1 MRNKFNRIWALP
13 LLFVLAIGAYY
24 IPPVHDRLAW
34 RVDEARTRLKY
45 FFNPPDQAV
54 FQPTQQVDFESVLA
68 TTRASYLMTLTPQA
82 TSTPQTGPTL
92 APTITPTPLPA
103 SVVLEGVKYE
113 DQHNRWNYCGPANFS
128 MALTFWGW
136 EGNRDVIGRAV
147 KPSDKDKNVMPY
159 ELQDFIS
166 ENVPDMGSVI
176 RHGGDVNTL
185 KRFVAAGLPVVIEKG
200 YYERDYTGKV
210 GWMGHYQFVTGYDDA
225 AREFIVQDTYNDG
238 PNFRIE
244 YGKLMEG
251 WRSFNYL
258 FVVVYPLDRQSEVMA
273 LLGNLAD
280 EEAAARH
287 ALNVAQAES
296 RTLTGNDR
304 FFAWFNVGTSH
315 VALREYVDAAAA
327 YDTAFAIYGELDS
340 SDTTRPYR
348 IVWYQTG
355 PYFAYYYS
363 GRYADVIN
371 LANTTLNET
380 IASPDLEESLLW
392 RGRAYSM
399 AGQTNLAV
407 ADYRAA
413 LKIHPKWTPAVQA
426 LQDLGVQP

>member
-34 RVDEARTRLKY
+34 RGDEARTRLKY

-273 LLGNLAD
+273 LLGDLAD